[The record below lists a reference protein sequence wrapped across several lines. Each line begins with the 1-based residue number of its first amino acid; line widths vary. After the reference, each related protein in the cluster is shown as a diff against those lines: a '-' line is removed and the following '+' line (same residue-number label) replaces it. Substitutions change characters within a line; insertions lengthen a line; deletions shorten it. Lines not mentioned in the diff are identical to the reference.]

1 MVARSQFSPFLQPFS
16 LAWGVLFLLF
26 FGQAQAISFSFPFG
40 DRSEPRFPPGWQFR
54 PQGPSNARGVPPA
67 AYPMQPRMPSG
78 WGSPYPPNPSGY
90 PPWQGRRYQ
99 QPRRTQAQH
108 PPRLEIEV
116 SDQQPYVQE
125 NILLTLRVIS
135 DQNLATA
142 TPEFPSTNDFLFR
155 KLTEP
160 RVSIRTGAE
169 GQNEIVN
176 KIVYILTPLRAGTL
190 DLPAIS
196 VNGEIA
202 GNAYSYGGSNRYKA
216 VSKERIALQVRP
228 AMSSV
233 RPWLPLQDLNLRA
246 TLDAEGEVEEG
257 QPVTLMLELKA
268 LGATG
273 SQLPSLEPYLKSPD
287 FRVYREQTLT
297 EGKLSS
303 DRRRIQG
310 RRTEYYTLVP
320 RSGGRLH
327 LPEIRI
333 PWWNV
338 EQGRREYAALPV
350 RLVQAKG
357 ESGPFGL
364 STADEDQGSSSGFW
378 LPLLGL
384 GLLLLGYW
392 GGVWY
397 RSWREGQ
404 PMGES
409 PLLDRLRTGAKTLGT
424 QTQRSLAQ
432 ALGRLHPAPVLDRLR
447 QKLMPV
453 RSPEKRF
460 LRCVRQAN
468 RESDP
473 AAWAERFQETTCRQL
488 NLAAKPSLPGM
499 MGQILALR
507 PGADR
512 AQIERLMQQLDAA
525 LYGGQDIDFRRWK
538 KQFSRQVHRKQGFWA
553 KRHRRFQRPRLPE
566 LNPRFSD

>member
-1 MVARSQFSPFLQPFS
+1 MVIRFPFS
-16 LAWGVLFLLF
+16 HPQRCTLLGCVLLLCC
-26 FGQAQAISFSFPFG
+26 GQAQAISFSFPFG
-40 DRSEPRFPPGWQFR
+40 DRSEPRPPPGWQFR

-67 AYPMQPRMPSG
+67 GYPMQPRMPTG
-78 WGSPYPPNPSGY
+78 WGSPYPPNPSY
-90 PPWQGRRYQ
+90 PTWQGQRYNPYP
-99 QPRRTQAQH
+99 QPRRTQAPQ

-116 SDQQPYVQE
+116 SDQHPYVQE

-135 DQNLATA
+135 DRNLATA

-160 RVSIRTGAE
+160 RASIRTGAE

-176 KIVYILTPLRAGTL
+176 KIVYILTPLRPGTL
-190 DLPAIS
+190 DLPPIS
-196 VNGEIA
+196 VSGEIA
-202 GNAYSYGGSNRYKA
+202 GNAYYGGSQRYKA
-216 VSKERIALQVRP
+216 TSGEQLSLQVRP
-228 AMSSV
+228 AMRSV
-233 RPWLPLQDLNLRA
+233 RPWLPLQDLSLRA
-246 TLDAEGEVEEG
+246 SLDAEGEVEEG
-257 QPVTLMLELKA
+257 QPVTLMLELRA

-303 DRRRIQG
+303 DGKRIQG

-338 EQGRREYAALPV
+338 EQGRREYATLPV

-357 ESGPFGL
+357 ESAPFGL
-364 STADEDQGSSSGFW
+364 SMADEDQGRSSGFW

-384 GLLLLGYW
+384 GLVLLGYW

-397 RSWREGQ
+397 RGWREGQ
-404 PMGES
+404 PVGET
-409 PLLDRLRTGAKTLGT
+409 PLLDQLRTGVKALGA
-424 QTQRSLAQ
+424 QAQRNLAR
-432 ALGRLHPAPVLDRLR
+432 ALGRLHPGPALDRLR
-447 QKLMPV
+447 QKLMPAQ
-453 RSPEKRF
+453 SPEKRF

-473 AAWAERFQETTCRQL
+473 AAWAKRFQETTCRQL
-488 NLAAKPSLPGM
+488 NLAIEPSLPGM
-499 MGQILALR
+499 VGQILALR

-525 LYGGQDIDFRRWK
+525 LYGGQDIDFQRWK
-538 KQFSRQVHRKQGFWA
+538 KAFSREVHRRQGFWA
-553 KRHRRFQRPRLPE
+553 KRRSWFQRPRLPE